1 MKPNA
6 EPIIDAACGSWAKE
20 NPAGF
25 GMDVRRGVVLF
36 NKGYGQ
42 TDGKPATADTPAILA
57 SLTKFLWAILLL
69 EMVDQS
75 LLDLDDPVDRHIP
88 TLRGI
93 KVRRAMTIRDLY
105 MHTCGFSDAAK

>member
-1 MKPNA
+1 
-6 EPIIDAACGSWAKE
+6 
-20 NPAGF
+20 
-25 GMDVRRGVVLF
+25 
-36 NKGYGQ
+36 
-42 TDGKPATADTPAILA
+42 
-57 SLTKFLWAILLL
+57 
-69 EMVDQS
+69 MVDQS